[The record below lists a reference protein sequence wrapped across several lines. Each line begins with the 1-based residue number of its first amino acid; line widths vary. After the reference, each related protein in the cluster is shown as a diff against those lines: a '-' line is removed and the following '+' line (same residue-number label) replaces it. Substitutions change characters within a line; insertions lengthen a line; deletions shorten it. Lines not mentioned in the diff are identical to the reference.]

1 MKGKP
6 NQHQAGN
13 RHQLL
18 GVIGKKHKKSESK
31 LKPDKEAC
39 GVLSLTPAWQQA
51 LIDQGDFEKARADKL
66 GVCGKNKHKP
76 KENAKSVLYAFHR
89 FNFFQK

>member
-6 NQHQAGN
+6 NQHQTGN
-13 RHQLL
+13 GHQLL
-18 GVIGKKHKKSESK
+18 GVIGKKHKKSEGK
-31 LKPDKEAC
+31 LKPDKEARR
-39 GVLSLTPAWQQA
+39 VLGLTPAWQQP

-66 GVCGKNKHKP
+66 GVCGKDKHKP
-76 KENAKSVLYAFHR
+76 KKNAKSVLCAFHR